1 MCTNTHKVLLKYILH
16 SHMEEDYQ
24 TPWNGVLKS
33 SVLEISED
41 SHTLQAYLFRHLNT
55 ERCTRFAKNS
65 PLFSGLWFGFWPQ
78 TKIKQE
84 IIYIQYHGCQI
95 LYRVSKKTVTI
106 SVGSGPHGLGSM
118 LQRSHTPHRAYV
130 WDLLNHFPLS
140 TWYRYRFTTL
150 LAGAQGL
157 LAHPV
162 YFSQL
167 LQLFLMKYIMDGKY
181 KWKVD
186 TSNES
191 FLLLN
196 SHGQKFTVWQRL

>member
-1 MCTNTHKVLLKYILH
+1 M
-16 SHMEEDYQ
+16 
-24 TPWNGVLKS
+24 
-33 SVLEISED
+33 
-41 SHTLQAYLFRHLNT
+41 
-55 ERCTRFAKNS
+55 
-65 PLFSGLWFGFWPQ
+65 
-78 TKIKQE
+78 
-84 IIYIQYHGCQI
+84 
-95 LYRVSKKTVTI
+95 
-106 SVGSGPHGLGSM
+106 
-118 LQRSHTPHRAYV
+118 PHRVYV
-130 WDLLNHFPLS
+130 WDLLNHFPLP